1 MHRKPTAAIVVLVLS
16 IGVLPC
22 GIIVND
28 PWLIKDVMN
37 LDLP

>member
-1 MHRKPTAAIVVLVLS
+1 MHRKPTAAIIVLVLS

-22 GIIVND
+22 EIFVNG
-28 PWLIKDVMN
+28 PWLIREVMN